1 MSVNP
6 ARVLGID
13 KGNLA
18 VGKTADL
25 VIVDVEHVYEIDSSS
40 FASMGRNTPFD
51 GKKVTGRVVTTIV
64 DGKIVYEY
72 SR

>member
-1 MSVNP
+1 M
-6 ARVLGID
+6 
-13 KGNLA
+13 K
-18 VGKTADL
+18 KL
-25 VIVDVEHVYEIDSSS
+25 VRDAGLQHEYEIDSNS

-72 SR
+72 SK